1 MTKSFGFYCTRFVI
15 YSVAVILMSVAII
28 WGAYAFAPDLA
39 ATFFQGGSG
48 TGMGIVTVLLPA
60 MLVAQQFY
68 KHEQRRMTS
77 GEGWSMAFVFTVL
90 TFAVSAA
97 MIWVGTL
104 IVPLT
109 DVERG
114 TMADMWNNDSQ
125 LLMMIAGG
133 FAVFLILVIK
143 LMLWSGVRGEIKKA
157 ERLAAK
163 AARKA

>member
-15 YSVAVILMSVAII
+15 YNIAVILAIVAII
-28 WGAYAFAPDLA
+28 WAAHTFMLDLA
-39 ATFFQGGSG
+39 ARYFQGGSG
-48 TGMGIVTVLLPA
+48 SGMGVVSVIVPA

-68 KHEQRRMTS
+68 KHEQRRMTA
-77 GEGWSMAFVFTVL
+77 GEGWFMAVVFTLL
-90 TFAVSAA
+90 TFAVSAV
-97 MIWVGTL
+97 MIGVGTL

-109 DVERG
+109 DGERG
-114 TMADMWNNDSQ
+114 AMADMWNNDSQ

-163 AARKA
+163 AARKG